1 MRQSATQTK
10 FFSIWPLFTATPFR
24 SFEDFLEI
32 SDLKS
37 TTPAARAFLDGAA
50 QIFNKDEH
58 RNFVQ
63 PEVVQHNGRRW
74 TVADSYKVLHK
85 RQSLLLNAKVER
97 VLFEDGVDGELKA
110 IGIVYRKNGQ
120 LHELRAHKAVILASG
135 TIGTP
140 TILMKSGVGP
150 NYVYTQ
156 FHNQTESN
164 PLKIKLRK
172 DMPAVGQHLQDHV
185 TTGLDL
191 ITLNQSLSL
200 EPWNLYSPR
209 NLINY
214 FWSGSGQFTMT
225 GCEGLGFLKTEPDLD
240 VPNLGFMLIPV
251 PSHIDAGVYFHRL
264 FNIAERTWSEYFRSL
279 ITTQTISIL
288 PIVLHPKSRG
298 YVGIRP
304 TDDGHIQT
312 VIQPQY
318 LSHPHDIDVLVAGIK
333 IVAELINTR
342 AFQALGATITKL
354 HMPGCEE
361 LLFESDEYWRCYV
374 QHLTLT
380 AYHYAGTC
388 RMGANAND
396 SVVASDTFQVHGIKN
411 LYVCDASVMP
421 SLPSANPQAAVG
433 MLANKFL
440 HSLNRRHGKD

>member
-1 MRQSATQTK
+1 M
-10 FFSIWPLFTATPFR
+10 
-24 SFEDFLEI
+24 
-32 SDLKS
+32 
-37 TTPAARAFLDGAA
+37 
-50 QIFNKDEH
+50 
-58 RNFVQ
+58 
-63 PEVVQHNGRRW
+63 
-74 TVADSYKVLHK
+74 ADAYKEEEK
-85 RQSLLLNAKVER
+85 GQYLLLNAKVER

-120 LHELRAHKAVILASG
+120 LNEVRARKAVILSSG

-140 TILMKSGVGP
+140 AILMKSGIGP
-150 NYVYTQ
+150 AHIYTA
-156 FHNQTESN
+156 FHNQSESR

-200 EPWNLYSPR
+200 EPWNLYSPQ
-209 NLINY
+209 NLIKY

-264 FNIAERTWSEYFRSL
+264 FNMAERTWSEYFRPL

-298 YVGIRP
+298 YVSVRP
-304 TDDGHIQT
+304 TADGHIQT
-312 VIQPQY
+312 VIQPRY

-333 IVAELINTR
+333 IIAELINTR

-354 HMPGCEE
+354 HMPGCED
-361 LLFESDEYWRCYV
+361 LVFESDEYWQCYV
-374 QHLTLT
+374 RHLTLT
-380 AYHYAGTC
+380 AYHYVGTC
-388 RMGANAND
+388 RMGSNSND
-396 SVVASDTFQVHGIKN
+396 SVVSPDTFQVHGIEN

-433 MLANKFL
+433 MLAIRFL
-440 HSLNRRHGKD
+440 ESLDRRYRTGRLWFDSFISCSFTAKNRIEIHWFARVYLSFGYLIGTQ